1 MSAPT
6 ILNLVQGS
14 EEWAKHRAT
23 ALNASDAP
31 AMMGASKYRS
41 RADLIRERA
50 TGIVPEVDAATQ
62 RLFDRGHAAEAAAR
76 QYVEARIREDLY
88 PVILSREVDGLPL
101 SASLDGQTMDGD
113 VIWEHKLFSESLVAQ
128 VLAGE
133 LEPHYYW
140 QLEHQLLVSGA
151 DRVIF
156 TTSDG
161 TQENEASMVYRPVP
175 GRAEAL
181 IAGWKQFERDIAEYQ
196 PAPAAPAA
204 PIGRTPET
212 LPALSVQV
220 QGKVLATNLDAFR
233 EHAMA
238 VLGGI
243 NRTLNTDEDFATAE
257 TTVKWCKGV
266 EDRLDAAESAV
277 IGQMADVDAVIRT
290 IKDVREEARKIRL
303 ELDRLVKT
311 EKEARRADTIAHYVK
326 QVGEH
331 VAAINKTL
339 GEYAISV
346 PAGLAATIGAAAKGK
361 RTIGSIVDACNQ
373 ACADA
378 KIAAS
383 QQAERVR
390 QNVAILGEHAEHL
403 HLFADRLELVR
414 SKSPDDLRN
423 LVAAREAEYRQ
434 REAARI
440 EAERERIRA
449 EEAARIERENHSAAV
464 AQQAGQVPC
473 SDEVAG
479 SIPVGG
485 STIADVAQ
493 PVEHLPSKRAI
504 AGSTPAA
511 RSTVKLGQINEAI
524 GPLSINAEGLASLGF
539 HPVGTERAA
548 KLYDASQFPAM
559 RKAMIALLESAEL
572 SAQQVAS

>member
-1 MSAPT
+1 M
-6 ILNLVQGS
+6 
-14 EEWAKHRAT
+14 
-23 ALNASDAP
+23 
-31 AMMGASKYRS
+31 
-41 RADLIRERA
+41 
-50 TGIVPEVDAATQ
+50 
-62 RLFDRGHAAEAAAR
+62 RG
-76 QYVEARIREDLY
+76 
-88 PVILSREVDGLPL
+88 
-101 SASLDGQTMDGD
+101 
-113 VIWEHKLFSESLVAQ
+113 
-128 VLAGE
+128 
-133 LEPHYYW
+133 
-140 QLEHQLLVSGA
+140 
-151 DRVIF
+151 
-156 TTSDG
+156 
-161 TQENEASMVYRPVP
+161 
-175 GRAEAL
+175 
-181 IAGWKQFERDIAEYQ
+181 
-196 PAPAAPAA
+196 
-204 PIGRTPET
+204 
-212 LPALSVQV
+212 
-220 QGKVLATNLDAFR
+220 
-233 EHAMA
+233 
-238 VLGGI
+238 
-243 NRTLNTDEDFATAE
+243 
-257 TTVKWCKGV
+257 C
-266 EDRLDAAESAV
+266 
-277 IGQMADVDAVIRT
+277 
-290 IKDVREEARKIRL
+290 
-303 ELDRLVKT
+303 
-311 EKEARRADTIAHYVK
+311 
-326 QVGEH
+326 
-331 VAAINKTL
+331 
-339 GEYAISV
+339 
-346 PAGLAATIGAAAKGK
+346 
-361 RTIGSIVDACNQ
+361 
-373 ACADA
+373 

-511 RSTVKLGQINEAI
+511 SSTVKLGQINEAI

>member
-1 MSAPT
+1 MNT
-6 ILNLVQGS
+6 ITGIIQGS
-14 EEWAKHRAT
+14 EQWLARRAT
-23 ALNASDAP
+23 TRNASEAP
-31 AMMGASKYRS
+31 ALMGASPYKT
-41 RADLIRERA
+41 RADLLREKA
-50 TGIVPEVDAATQ
+50 TGIAPEHDAATLA
-62 RLFDRGHAAEAAAR
+62 RFARGHE
-76 QYVEARIREDLY
+76 VEPALVAFVENIIGESLY
-88 PVILSREVDGLPL
+88 PITGESDDGYL
-101 SASLDGQTMDGD
+101 SASFDGVNLLETIICEVKQMNAAKMDS
-113 VIWEHKLFSESLVAQ
+113 VR
-128 VLAGE
+128 AGGIPE
-133 LEPHYYW
+133 QDYW
-140 QLEHQLLVSGA
+140 QVVQQFAVCDTAETCYYAVG
-151 DRVIF
+151 
-156 TTSDG
+156 DG
-161 TQENEASMVYRPVP
+161 TDVDTEILIIPRERIESDIPKL
-175 GRAEAL
+175 RAAWE
-181 IAGWKQFERDIAEYQ
+181 QFERDLSDYR
-196 PAPAAPAA
+196 PKPHAAPT
-204 PIGRTPET
+204 PSGRTPET

-361 RTIGSIVDACNQ
+361 RTIGSIVDACDQ

-390 QNVAILGEHAEHL
+390 QNVAILGEHAEHM

-423 LVAAREAEYRQ
+423 LVAARKAEYRQ

-493 PVEHLPSKRAI
+493 PVEHLPSKQAV

-511 RSTVKLGQINEAI
+511 RSTIKLGQINDAI
-524 GPLSINAEGLASLGF
+524 APLTITAAGLAQLGF
-539 HPVGTERAA
+539 EPVAKERAA
-548 KLYDASQFPAM
+548 VLYDGADFDRIVA
-559 RKAMIALLESAEL
+559 ALIARLESARIENRR
-572 SAQQVAS
+572 AA